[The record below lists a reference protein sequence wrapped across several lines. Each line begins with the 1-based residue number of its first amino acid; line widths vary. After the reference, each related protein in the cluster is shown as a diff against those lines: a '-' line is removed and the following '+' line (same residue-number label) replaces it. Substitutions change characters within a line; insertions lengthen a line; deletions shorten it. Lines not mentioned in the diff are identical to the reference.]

1 MAYLAQSPQPT
12 YQDSAEAVV
21 VNVAVCHE
29 LADWLRSRE
38 IPEDREDSSL
48 QSFTREEVGNFYLLL
63 VAICH
68 QTSPRGKLP
77 LEGTVQSKHL
87 RGWDYLSAK
96 LEEAARF
103 QPALLTPA
111 VWASFTADK
120 VLELFRDPMLGDRLS
135 EPERRAQL
143 IRDLGQKMLRHS
155 WQCAEHLYKS
165 AAARI
170 ATCSNNLLDLLATFR
185 AYDDPVR
192 KKSSFFLALM
202 RNAGLWSYADPEKLG
217 APVDY
222 HEVRGHLRIGTVQ
235 VHDPDLRAILVA
247 GGEVTPAQ
255 DISVR
260 RAVHSAIMLLSE
272 QSGLRNPSQ
281 LHYLFWNVFRSCC
294 TRESPHCY
302 SCPTSCTLQSRYVP
316 LAMHPE
322 GVRRCPFSSVCESVG
337 REPKLLDYRLETDY
351 Y

>member
-1 MAYLAQSPQPT
+1 MAYLAQTPQPT
-12 YQDSAEAVV
+12 FQDSTEEVA
-21 VNVAVCHE
+21 VNVSVCHE
-29 LADWLRSRE
+29 LADWLKSRE

-48 QSFTREEVGNFYLLL
+48 QGFSREEMGNFYLLL

-77 LEGTVQSKHL
+77 LEGTVESRHL

-96 LEEAARF
+96 LEEAARR

-143 IRDLGQKMLRHS
+143 IRDLGQTMLLHS
-155 WQCAEHLYKS
+155 WIYAEDIYKS

-170 ATCSNNLLDLLATFR
+170 ATGDSNLLDLLATFR
-185 AYDDPVR
+185 AYDDPVQ

-202 RNAGLWSYADPEKLG
+202 RNAGLWSYADPDKLG

-235 VHDPDLRAILVA
+235 VYDPQLRAILVA

-260 RAVHSAIMLLSE
+260 RAVHNAIMLLSE

-302 SCPTSCTLQSRYVP
+302 SCPTSCSLPSRYVP
-316 LAMHPE
+316 VAMHPD
-322 GVRRCPFSSVCESVG
+322 GGRQCPFSSVCKSAG